1 MRHTSGANSEDAMLT
16 FIRMVVKLDEP
27 AELLG
32 EDFVA
37 VAMFSAIGLLVTLVA
52 VSFGV
57 QGVWL

>member
-1 MRHTSGANSEDAMLT
+1 MLT
-16 FIRMVVKLDEP
+16 FIKMVVKLDEP
-27 AELLG
+27 AELFG
-32 EDFVA
+32 EEFLA